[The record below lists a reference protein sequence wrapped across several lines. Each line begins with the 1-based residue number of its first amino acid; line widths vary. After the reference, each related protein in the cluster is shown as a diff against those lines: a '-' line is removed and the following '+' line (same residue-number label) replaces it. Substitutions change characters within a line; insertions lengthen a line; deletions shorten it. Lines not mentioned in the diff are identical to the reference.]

1 LVASGPERAE
11 SRVRLVFPPQWVPLN
26 PHFSLSAL
34 TGHLR
39 GVGIAVDPWDL
50 NVAFYRRLFTPG
62 YLDYSLARA
71 QNTHEFLQARLTLG
85 RVSGDR
91 SREMGR
97 LATRYFE
104 IDKYLTTHREVWE
117 QTRREIPEAVR
128 VFDDRDRFYDP
139 VHLVRAWVTLDKA
152 LELVSL
158 PHHPSRLRLNDFSAP
173 GLPLT
178 VDGLVRFTGD
188 AAENPFLAFLTSQ
201 VRPLLRGEPR
211 LIGVSINSHSQLFG
225 GLTLAR
231 LLRRYKTP
239 RTHVTLGGNYFLRVR
254 QTLLDR
260 PIFLE
265 TFADS
270 VLMGEGEASMTALF
284 QALEA
289 GRPLETVPNLVFS
302 DENSGP
308 RFTFPQK
315 PVPLAERRLPDLD
328 GLPLKDYFTPEI
340 VLVTRASKGCSWQK
354 CTFCDTDYGIQPDVR
369 PVESVLAEVEHVRSR
384 WGIENFEFIDE
395 SMDPAWLAEFS
406 RRLQERGTTVHFFG
420 NGRTEKAFTPER
432 LEQMAR
438 AGLTMILWG
447 IESGCERIMDLI
459 QKGVDFHAR
468 LDILRAARQAGLWN
482 FAFIFFGFP
491 SETEEEALQTIRL
504 IRDNRDIINAYGRS
518 VFTLGKHSRIRGSAR
533 RLGLVDLIEDDQEF
547 ATTLSYRV
555 THGMSREEALR
566 VADRCR
572 LECAEAF
579 GEPLWMLLRHREVIH
594 LYLKEKGRGFME
606 GYRFPPEERQR
617 LQELFEPTP
626 PEQLGLGLLS
636 SADSP

>member
-1 LVASGPERAE
+1 LEGSGLEGRTTG
-11 SRVRLVFPPQWVPLN
+11 VRLVFPPQWVPLN

-39 GVGIAVDPWDL
+39 GVGIAVEPWDL
-50 NVAFYRRLFTPG
+50 NVAFYRRVFTPG

-71 QNTHEFLQARLTLG
+71 RNAHEFLQARLTLG
-85 RVSGDR
+85 RFSGDR
-91 SREMGR
+91 SSEMGR

-104 IDKYLTTHREVWE
+104 IDKYLTTHLEVWE
-117 QTRREIPEAVR
+117 QTRQAISEAVS
-128 VFDDRDRFYDP
+128 VFDDRERFYDP
-139 VHLVRAWVTLDKA
+139 VRLVRAWVTLDKA

-158 PHHPSRLRLNDFSAP
+158 PHHPSRLKLNDFSAP

-178 VDGLVRFTGD
+178 VDGLIRFTED
-188 AAENPFLAFLTSQ
+188 SAENPFLAFLASQ
-201 VRPLLRGEPR
+201 VRPLLQGEPR

-231 LLRRYKTP
+231 LLRRHKGP
-239 RTHVTLGGNYFLRVR
+239 QTHVTLGGNYFLRVR
-254 QTLLDR
+254 QTFLER
-260 PIFLE
+260 PVFLE

-284 QALEA
+284 RALEA
-289 GRPLETVPNLVFS
+289 GQPLEAVPNLVFS
-302 DENSGP
+302 DESAGP
-308 RFTFPQK
+308 RFTFPEK

-369 PVESVLAEVEHVRSR
+369 PVESLLAEVEQARDR

-395 SMDPAWLAEFS
+395 SMDPAFMEDFS
-406 RRLQERGTTVHFFG
+406 ERLVERGAALHFFG
-420 NGRTEKAFTPER
+420 NGRTEKSFTPKR
-432 LEQMAR
+432 LDRMAR

-447 IESGCERIMDLI
+447 IESGCERIMELI
-459 QKGVDFHAR
+459 QKGVDFHSR
-468 LDILRAARQAGLWN
+468 LEVLRAARQAGLWN

-491 SETEEEALQTIRL
+491 SETEDEALQTIHL

-533 RLGLVDLIEDDQEF
+533 RLGLVDVIEDDQEF

-555 THGMSREEALR
+555 TQGMSREDALR

-594 LYLKEKGRGFME
+594 LYLKEKGRDFME
-606 GYRFPPEERQR
+606 GYRFPSEERQR
-617 LQELFEPTP
+617 LQDLFEPTP
-626 PEQLGLGLLS
+626 PEQLAFGHLS
-636 SADSP
+636 GADSP

>member
-1 LVASGPERAE
+1 M
-11 SRVRLVFPPQWVPLN
+11 
-26 PHFSLSAL
+26 SAL

-39 GVGIAVDPWDL
+39 GVGITVDPWDL
-50 NVAFYRRLFTPG
+50 NVAFYRRIFTPG

-91 SREMGR
+91 SHEMGR

-104 IDKYLTTHREVWE
+104 IEKYLTTHREVWE
-117 QTRREIPEAVR
+117 QTSREIAEAVC
-128 VFDDRDRFYDP
+128 VFDDRERFYDP
-139 VHLVRAWVTLDKA
+139 VQLVRAWVTLDKA

-158 PHHPSRLRLNDFSAP
+158 PHHPSRLRFNDFSAP

-178 VDGLVRFTGD
+178 VDGLIRFTED
-188 AAENPFLAFLTSQ
+188 SAENPFLAFLTSQ

-231 LLRRYKTP
+231 LLRRHKTP
-239 RTHVTLGGNYFLRVR
+239 HTHVTLGGNYFMRVR

-260 PIFLE
+260 PVFLE

-270 VLMGEGEASMTALF
+270 VMMGEGEASMADLF
-284 QALEA
+284 HALED

-302 DENSGP
+302 DEKAVP
-308 RFTFPQK
+308 RFTFSQP
-315 PVPLAERRLPDLD
+315 PIPLAERGLPDLD
-328 GLPLKDYFTPEI
+328 GLPLQDYFCPET

-354 CTFCDTDYGIQPDVR
+354 CTFCDADYGIQPDVR
-369 PVESVLAEVEHVRSR
+369 PVERVLEEVEHVRSR

-395 SMDPAWLAEFS
+395 SMNPVWLEEFS
-406 RRLQERGTTVHFFG
+406 RRLQERGDAIHFFG
-420 NGRTEKAFTPER
+420 NGRTEKAFTFER
-432 LEQMAR
+432 MEQMAR

-447 IESGCERIMDLI
+447 IESGNKRIMDLI
-459 QKGVDFHAR
+459 QKGVDFHTR

-533 RLGLVDLIEDDQEF
+533 RLGLVDVIEDDQEF

-555 THGMSREEALR
+555 TSGMSREKALEM
-566 VADRCR
+566 ADRCR

-579 GEPLWMLLRHREVIH
+579 GVPLWMLLRHREVIH
-594 LYLKEKGRGFME
+594 LYLKEKGRDFME
-606 GYRFPPEERQR
+606 GYRFPPEEYQR
-617 LQELFEPTP
+617 LEELFQPTS
-626 PEQLGLGLLS
+626 PEELS
-636 SADSP
+636 YGVLSTADSP

>member
-1 LVASGPERAE
+1 MEGSGPEGRTTG
-11 SRVRLVFPPQWVPLN
+11 VRLVFPPQWVPLN

-39 GVGIAVDPWDL
+39 GVGITVDPWDL
-50 NVAFYRRLFTPG
+50 NVAFYRRVFTPG

-71 QNTHEFLQARLTLG
+71 QNSYEFLQARLTLG
-85 RVSGDR
+85 RASGDR

-117 QTRREIPEAVR
+117 QTRREIPEAVS

-178 VDGLVRFTGD
+178 VDGLIRFTED
-188 AAENPFLAFLTSQ
+188 SAENPFLAFLGSR

-231 LLRRYKTP
+231 LLCRHKTP

-284 QALEA
+284 HALEA

-302 DENSGP
+302 DEKGAP
-308 RFTFPQK
+308 RFTFPQA
-315 PVPLAERRLPDLD
+315 PVALAERRLPDLD

-395 SMDPAWLAEFS
+395 SMDPAWMEEFS
-406 RRLQERGTTVHFFG
+406 RRLQERGAGVHFFG
-420 NGRTEKAFTPER
+420 NGRTEKAFTSGR

-504 IRDNRDIINAYGRS
+504 IRDHRDIINAYGRS

-533 RLGLVDLIEDDQEF
+533 RLGLVDVIEDDQEF

-555 THGMSREEALR
+555 TRGMSREEALR

-594 LYLKEKGRGFME
+594 LYLKEKGRDFME
-606 GYRFPPEERQR
+606 GYRFPPEARQR
-617 LQELFEPTP
+617 LEELFQPTS
-626 PEQLGLGLLS
+626 PEQLGFGNLS
-636 SADSP
+636 TADSP